1 MALVRV
7 AVPIPLAREEA
18 LIYEI
23 PEEDTPEIG
32 LRVLVPVGP
41 RRVWGTVLGLEPNKP
56 GFRVRK
62 ISGIPEPRL
71 VVTPELLELCRW
83 VADYYAA
90 NLSDVLQA
98 AVPSPTGLTR
108 RAARAPAEE
117 AAGLAV
123 APPRREELNEEQRA
137 ALT

>member
-7 AVPIPLAREEA
+7 AVPIPLARDES
-18 LIYEI
+18 LVYEI
-23 PEEDTPEIG
+23 PEEASPEVG

-41 RRVWGTVLGLEPNKP
+41 RRVWGTVLGLESTRPE
-56 GFRVRK
+56 FRIRK
-62 ISGIPEPRL
+62 VAGVPEPRL

-98 AVPSPTGLTR
+98 AVPSPAGLTR
-108 RAARAPAEE
+108 RA
-117 AAGLAV
+117 
-123 APPRREELNEEQRA
+123 
-137 ALT
+137 